1 MAETVL
7 TPIIDKLLQ
16 LLINEAKLFKGVHGE
31 ITNLKDELD
40 IIQSFLKDA
49 DSRSKRG
56 DMDSAVKIWMK
67 QVREL
72 ADRIEDAID
81 EYLHPPSVAII
92 NVASLASSAK

>member
-7 TPIIDKLLQ
+7 TPIIDKLQ
-16 LLINEAKLFKGVHGE
+16 KLLINEAKLFKEVHGE

-56 DMDSAVKIWMK
+56 DMNSVVKI
-67 QVREL
+67 
-72 ADRIEDAID
+72 
-81 EYLHPPSVAII
+81 
-92 NVASLASSAK
+92 